1 MMTGRG
7 APPAS
12 VPNVPVIVNES
23 PFARVCGP
31 LDVKVVDAATGPTMN
46 SRSMSRIAVHFLRG
60 FISSRHPFLDMDQ
73 NARGS

>member
-23 PFARVCGP
+23 PFTRVCGP

-46 SRSMSRIAVHFLRG
+46 SRIAVHFLRN
-60 FISSRHPFLDMDQ
+60 FISLRHPFWIWIRML
-73 NARGS
+73 RVLKRSL